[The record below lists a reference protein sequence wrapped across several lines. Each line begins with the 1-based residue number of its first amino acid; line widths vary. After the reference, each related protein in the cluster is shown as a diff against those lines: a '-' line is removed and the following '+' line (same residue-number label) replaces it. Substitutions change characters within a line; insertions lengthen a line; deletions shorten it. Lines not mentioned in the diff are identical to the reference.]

1 MQAMK
6 EQKLKEER
14 MRAEHNP
21 ALQKKLEEK
30 LEREEK
36 KKRLC
41 HASCVLHTACVF

>member
-1 MQAMK
+1 MK
-6 EQKLKEER
+6 EQKLKVER

-36 KKRLC
+36 KKKQKRRMQF
-41 HASCVLHTACVF
+41 VRG